1 MKILRCSQD
10 VSSFLVHALAEFSSV
25 PAMPSASIPPGR
37 SAPVTPTEPASSA
50 PVPPAAVTVAASVT
64 ETAAS
69 SFATVK
75 VRLVMTATGSAPCT
89 GPSAVEDTPQLP
101 GDGLE
106 VHEVAE
112 AGAGAFP
119 HLILAAAGL
128 SEVSDRRQLCVD
140 GSATKPPVV
149 QLLNS
154 TLCVLLAAKFDVDIT
169 NQMVSQIVADIH
181 LLNFTVLLFGFN
193 ETVFKKVV
201 IMLLHF
207 VIANVGQVGPIGRLG

>member
-1 MKILRCSQD
+1 
-10 VSSFLVHALAEFSSV
+10 
-25 PAMPSASIPPGR
+25 MPSASIPPGR

-50 PVPPAAVTVAASVT
+50 PVPPAAVTVATSVT

-75 VRLVMTATGSAPCT
+75 VRLVMTATGSTPCT
-89 GPSAVEDTPQLP
+89 GPSTVEDTPQLP

-140 GSATKPPVV
+140 G
-149 QLLNS
+149 
-154 TLCVLLAAKFDVDIT
+154 
-169 NQMVSQIVADIH
+169 
-181 LLNFTVLLFGFN
+181 
-193 ETVFKKVV
+193 
-201 IMLLHF
+201 
-207 VIANVGQVGPIGRLG
+207 

>member
-1 MKILRCSQD
+1 MKILRCSQE
-10 VSSFLVHALAEFSSV
+10 VSSFLMAEFSSV

-89 GPSAVEDTPQLP
+89 GPSTVEDTPQLP

-181 LLNFTVLLFGFN
+181 LLNFTVLLLGFN

-201 IMLLHF
+201 VMLLHF